1 MRGKNK
7 RNRRKRVNGYAN
19 RVPVAVVVVVAM
31 VMLIGS
37 LWVKSTCDA
46 LGVEIRRLE
55 QFSQEL
61 GERLLTEDMKWNR
74 LRSVD
79 RIRASLATNGIRMDW
94 PVRDQVVTLADVR
107 PVHLVGTAVDRSQGD
122 QYAATGRTGRYE

>member
-19 RVPVAVVVVVAM
+19 RVPIAVVVVVAM

-37 LWVKSTCDA
+37 LWVKSSCDA

-55 QFSQEL
+55 QVSQEL

-79 RIRASLATNGIRMDW
+79 RIRASLATNGVRMDW
-94 PVRDQVVTLADVR
+94 PVRDQVVKLADVR
-107 PVHLVGTAVDRSQGD
+107 PVHLVDVVPDRSTGD
-122 QYAATGRTGRYE
+122 RYASAGRMGRYE